1 MVLGNSSEGP
11 DSAVGGEDEEE
22 KLLKQAIALS
32 LEGSAESE
40 WEEDAKEA
48 EEEEEEDLMLK
59 QAIALSLEGTEEED
73 DQEAI
78 SWTLMQPKTMS

>member
-32 LEGSAESE
+32 MEGADENN
-40 WEEDAKEA
+40 EDNEQCG
-48 EEEEEEDLMLK
+48 EEEDEELMLR
-59 QAIALSLEGTEEED
+59 QAIALSLEGAEED
-73 DQEAI
+73 
-78 SWTLMQPKTMS
+78 